1 MEKLFGTKKLGFGF
15 MRLPLTGPAADPAS
29 DVDLEKARRMVDD
42 FMDAGLCYFD
52 TAHGYLNG
60 KSETALR
67 HCLTSRYPRQSYLLA
82 NKLSNSFFESEEEIR
97 PLFFSQL
104 EACGVDYFD
113 FYLMHAMNAVYYPK
127 YCACNAFAVAR
138 QLKAEGRIRH
148 IGISFHD
155 KPALLEQILTE
166 QPDIEVVQIQ
176 FNYAD
181 YDSPSVES
189 RVLYEICRR
198 FQKPVIVMEPVRG
211 GALANLP
218 PQAAEAFA
226 GMESNPAGYALR
238 FAASFEGVGMVLS
251 GMSDPAQMEENL
263 GLFRSFRAL
272 SPVEWQAVSKAR
284 KALAG
289 LKSIGCT
296 GCRYCV
302 DGCPKAISIPELF
315 ACANSRNLFN
325 DMGSAT
331 YYGICT
337 RGGHG
342 KAADCIGCGKCEASC
357 PQHLPIRQLLA
368 QVSAQFDTPAKE

>member
-1 MEKLFGTKKLGFGF
+1 MEELFGTKKLGFGC
-15 MRLPLTGPAADPAS
+15 MRLPLTGPAADPTS
-29 DVDLEKARRMVDD
+29 QVDFEKTCRMVDD
-42 FMDAGLCYFD
+42 FLAAGFCYFD

-67 HCLTSRYPRQSYLLA
+67 HCLTSRYPRERYLLA
-82 NKLSNSFFESEEEIR
+82 DKLSNSFFKSEEEIR

-104 EACGVDYFD
+104 EACGVEYFD
-113 FYLMHAMNAVYYPK
+113 FYLMHAMNANYYPK

-138 QLKAEGRIRH
+138 QLKEEGYIRH

-166 QPDIEVVQIQ
+166 QPDIEMVQIQ

-218 PQAAEAFA
+218 PQAAESFA
-226 GMESNPAGYALR
+226 GMDGSPAGYALR
-238 FAASFEGVGMVLS
+238 FAASFAGVGMVLS

-263 GLFRSFRAL
+263 GLFRDFRAL
-272 SPVEWQAVSKAR
+272 SPREWQAVNGAR
-284 KALAG
+284 AALAG

-302 DGCPKAISIPELF
+302 DGCPKAIAIPELF

-325 DMGSAT
+325 DMGAAS
-331 YYGICT
+331 YYGVCT

-342 KAADCIGCGKCEASC
+342 KAADCIGCGQCEAAC

-368 QVSAQFDTPAKE
+368 QVSAQFDTPVE

>member
-1 MEKLFGTKKLGFGF
+1 MEELFGSKKLGFGC

-29 DVDLEKARRMVDD
+29 QVDYEKTCRMVDD
-42 FMDAGLCYFD
+42 FLAAGFCYFD

-67 HCLTSRYPRQSYLLA
+67 HCLTSRYPRERYLLA
-82 NKLSNSFFESEEEIR
+82 DKLSNGFFKSEAEIR

-113 FYLMHAMNAVYYPK
+113 FYLMHAMNAEYYPK

-155 KPALLEQILTE
+155 KPALLERILTE

-189 RVLYEICRR
+189 RALYEICRR

-226 GMESNPAGYALR
+226 GMESSPAGYALR
-238 FAASFEGVGMVLS
+238 FAASLLS

-263 GLFRSFRAL
+263 GLFRDFRAL
-272 SPVEWQAVSKAR
+272 SPREWQAVSDAR
-284 KALAG
+284 RALAG

-315 ACANSRNLFN
+315 ACANSRNLFQ
-325 DMGSAT
+325 DPGAAT
-331 YYGICT
+331 YYNICT

-342 KAADCIGCGKCEASC
+342 KAKDCIGCGKCEVSC

-368 QVSAQFDTPAKE
+368 QVSAQFDAPKD